1 VDDEPEVR
9 FVEPHA
15 KSDGGDQ
22 SFDIVAEELLFGL
35 DALAG
40 LQVGVVGAGGDA
52 LPLEPFGGAPRVLH
66 REGVDDAAARQLR
79 QEMSQPRQPVGL
91 VVQPPATGGGALRQ
105 LVQGP
110 AGLAFSPVSPAA
122 QAAGNPLWTADLMV
136 GGSYVFIYI
145 PDGRCLAASGRQPG
159 WALSLQHC
167 NLGPDQRWHE
177 LSATV
182 KAGGRVFGQFRDMGS
197 GECLSAA
204 SGAAGP
210 AGLARCDPA
219 QPWDQLVAF
228 W

>member
-1 VDDEPEVR
+1 MV
-9 FVEPHA
+9 
-15 KSDGGDQ
+15 
-22 SFDIVAEELLFGL
+22 LL
-35 DALAG
+35 A
-40 LQVGVVGAGGDA
+40 AGGATAYLLSSRPADSA
-52 LPLEPFGGAPRVLH
+52 GAERLPSRVTS
-66 REGVDDAAARQLR
+66 VQT
-79 QEMSQPRQPVGL
+79 VGL

-110 AGLAFSPVSPAA
+110 AVAFSPVSPAA
-122 QAAGNPLWTADLMV
+122 QAAGNPVWTADLMV

>member
-1 VDDEPEVR
+1 MAGERGTGRRRARGSWTLRIAGIAVV
-9 FVEPHA
+9 V
-15 KSDGGDQ
+15 
-22 SFDIVAEELLFGL
+22 LL
-35 DALAG
+35 A
-40 LQVGVVGAGGDA
+40 AGGATAYLLSSRPADSA
-52 LPLEPFGGAPRVLH
+52 GAERLPSRVTS
-66 REGVDDAAARQLR
+66 VQT
-79 QEMSQPRQPVGL
+79 VGL

-122 QAAGNPLWTADLMV
+122 QAAGNPVWTADLMV